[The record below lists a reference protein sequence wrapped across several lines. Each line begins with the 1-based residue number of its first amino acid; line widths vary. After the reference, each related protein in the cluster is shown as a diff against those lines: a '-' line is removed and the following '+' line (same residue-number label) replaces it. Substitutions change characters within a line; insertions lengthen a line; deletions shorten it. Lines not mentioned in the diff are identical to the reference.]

1 MYDEVSVSAVENEG
15 YEFPGASHLIERDP
29 EESGGIAVV
38 KPRVLNTHGPQFLSL
53 LTGEPMLTSRG
64 VYSNF

>member
-29 EESGGIAVV
+29 EESGGIAVGYFD
-38 KPRVLNTHGPQFLSL
+38 KAHAFFDNNPAWAP
-53 LTGEPMLTSRG
+53 LTD
-64 VYSNF
+64 